1 MRQRITSKALIIQY
15 FITYY
20 TDTHFRVMAVN
31 EVEENSVVIEDD
43 FFAEAEPEEVFETE
57 ASR

>member
-1 MRQRITSKALIIQY
+1 MHY
-15 FITYY
+15 N
-20 TDTHFRVMAVN
+20 TDTHFRVMAVK

-43 FFAEAEPEEVFETE
+43 LFAEPEEVFDTE

>member
-1 MRQRITSKALIIQY
+1 
-15 FITYY
+15 
-20 TDTHFRVMAVN
+20 MAVK

-43 FFAEAEPEEVFETE
+43 FFAEAEPEDFFETE